1 MSEIKSGF
9 FKMDKLDLLLPK
21 FSVAGSLELTG
32 PLGDLN
38 MSRVSPPLKGAVSCY
53 FFRLKA
59 LLCLLVA
66 GSLELTGPL
75 GDLNM
80 SRVSPR

>member
-1 MSEIKSGF
+1 MWIRWIRILIRIRNTAILTNVSQAVMSEIKSGF

-38 MSRVSPPLKGAVSCY
+38 MSRVSPP
-53 FFRLKA
+53 
-59 LLCLLVA
+59 
-66 GSLELTGPL
+66 
-75 GDLNM
+75 
-80 SRVSPR
+80 

>member
-1 MSEIKSGF
+1 MYVLQAVMSEIKSGF

-38 MSRVSPPLKGAVSCY
+38 MSRVSPP
-53 FFRLKA
+53 
-59 LLCLLVA
+59 
-66 GSLELTGPL
+66 
-75 GDLNM
+75 
-80 SRVSPR
+80 

>member
-1 MSEIKSGF
+1 MYVLQAVMSEIKSGF

-38 MSRVSPPLKGAVSCY
+38 MSRVSPPLKGA
-53 FFRLKA
+53 
-59 LLCLLVA
+59 LLGWSVV
-66 GSLELTGPL
+66 T
-75 GDLNM
+75 
-80 SRVSPR
+80 

>member
-1 MSEIKSGF
+1 MYVLQAVMSEIKSGF

-38 MSRVSPPLKGAVSCY
+38 MSRVSPPLKGAVS
-53 FFRLKA
+53 
-59 LLCLLVA
+59 
-66 GSLELTGPL
+66 
-75 GDLNM
+75 
-80 SRVSPR
+80 

>member
-1 MSEIKSGF
+1 MYRYVSQAVMSEIKSGF

-38 MSRVSPPLKGAVSCY
+38 MSRVSPPLKGAVS
-53 FFRLKA
+53 
-59 LLCLLVA
+59 
-66 GSLELTGPL
+66 
-75 GDLNM
+75 
-80 SRVSPR
+80 